1 MHMISINQSM
11 TELERCHRYGE
22 SAVECYIAAIKNLA
36 HYAIELDEGIT
47 GPFRGNLEQ
56 LAAGLAEASSTDLS
70 ESRVTLRTLLRDYHD
85 KAASSLHKLH
95 EDFAATARSLQ
106 EILNSLSQSDGDND
120 KRLRET
126 LTTLRKIPALP
137 DPAAMRNAIA
147 DTAKVFEK
155 TIEEIHQEHQLTVA
169 QFLAEI
175 RVLHKRIDVLE
186 CAAASDNLTKFASRW
201 EVEKRIRSAV
211 PGEFSLMLLKVR
223 SFAAVEKQF
232 GSEVSSE
239 LVGAFAKRFRNGLP
253 PESFVGR
260 WSEEEFVALPV
271 GLTAG
276 AAEIAGKITENLTG
290 AYVCLKTGKA
300 VRPRLQVRTA
310 VIDTRPQE
318 THEKIVARMEEFF
331 RAE

>member
-1 MHMISINQSM
+1 MHMISIHESM
-11 TELERCHRYGE
+11 SELERCHRYGE
-22 SAVECYIAAIKNLA
+22 SALECYIAAITNSA

-47 GPFRGNLEQ
+47 GPFRMNLEQ
-56 LAAGLAEASSTDLS
+56 LAKSLGDASSSDLS

-85 KAASSLHKLH
+85 KAAGSLHKLH

-126 LTTLRKIPALP
+126 LTTLRKIPGMS
-137 DPAAMRNAIA
+137 DPASMRGAIL
-147 DTAKVFEK
+147 DTAKTFEK
-155 TIEEIHQEHQLTVA
+155 TIEQIHQEHQLTVA

-186 CAAASDNLTKFASRW
+186 CAAASDNLTKFSSRW
-201 EVEKRIRSAV
+201 ELEKRIRSSV
-211 PGEFSLMLLKVR
+211 PGELRLMLLKVR

-232 GSEVSSE
+232 GSEVCSE
-239 LVGAFAKRFRNGLP
+239 LAGAFAKRLRNGLP
-253 PESFVGR
+253 PESFIGR
-260 WSEEEFVALPV
+260 WSEDEFAVLPV

-276 AAEIAGKITENLTG
+276 AAEIAEKITANLTG
-290 AYVCLKTGKA
+290 AYVCLKTGKV

-310 VIDTRPQE
+310 AMDTSPAE
-318 THEKIVARMEEFF
+318 THEKIIARMEEFY